1 MPRLLLM
8 EGNPRHRRERG
19 AERGVRTGS
28 EIYSA
33 AILGLFPELDI
44 DILCAADEDA
54 QIPGGRTFNDYDGF
68 VVCGST
74 LFAADD
80 HPFVTRQ
87 IEALKQAAEAGLPIL
102 ASCWGLQIACVAAGG
117 EVAHHP
123 AGSEV
128 GFAWEITR
136 NPAGEAHPLLTRR
149 PARFDAMCI
158 HYDEVVRLP
167 EGAVLLASNAH
178 SRVQA
183 AIVPLGKTEI
193 WAVQYHPEFDF
204 AHLETI
210 HRLHGAELIAEG
222 RFADQDALERHCGW
236 LADLARDTGD
246 AAAAQ
251 SLGIDAQVTDPK
263 MRASEIA
270 AWLEACVLV

>member
-28 EIYSA
+28 EIYQA
-33 AILGLFPELDI
+33 AIQGLFPELKI
-44 DILCAADEDA
+44 EILCAADEGA

-87 IEALKQAAEAGLPIL
+87 IGVLKQAAEAGLPIL

-128 GFAWEITR
+128 GFARGIMP
-136 NPAGEAHPLLTRR
+136 NPAGQAHPLLAHR

-158 HYDEVVRLP
+158 HYDEVVCLP
-167 EGAVLLASNAH
+167 DGAVLLASNAH

-183 AIVPLGKTEI
+183 AIIPLGKTEV

-204 AHLETI
+204 AHLATI

-222 RFADQDALERHCGW
+222 RFADQDALDRHCGW
-236 LADLARDTGD
+236 LADLACNPDD
-246 AAAAQ
+246 AAASR
-251 SLGIDAQVTDPK
+251 SLGIDAQMTDPK
-263 MRASEIA
+263 LRGSEIA
-270 AWLEACVLV
+270 AWLKAFVLG